1 MHIFLMYVAYVYS
14 YYAKLKRLEEE
25 RQKELA
31 DKYRDRARERRDGQH
46 SEYDQTESIST
57 TADYR

>member
-1 MHIFLMYVAYVYS
+1 MYVAYVYS